1 MPPFDALRT
10 APILALMGVVAA
22 LAAWLIIP
30 PLMPLLRRYALARP
44 NARSSHSEPTPQG
57 GGIAIVAAV
66 CGMLVLVLALSPGF
80 PPQERLSLCVL
91 VGATLLLAALG
102 ALDDFRPLPA
112 LPRLT
117 VQLAAVG
124 AVVYWVPAGDRLLP
138 DAVPLHLE
146 RMVVAVAGVWFVNL
160 VNFMDGLDWM
170 TFAGLGPAAAGL
182 VLLAWAGAAPV
193 AAGLLAVL
201 VLGGMVGFA
210 PFNRPPARLFLGDV
224 GSLPIGLLLGYA
236 LYRLAGNGQ
245 VLPALILPLYYVA
258 DATITLG
265 RRLLRGER
273 VTQAHR
279 SHFYQRATVNGLS
292 VSGVIGRVALV
303 NITLACTA
311 ALVAL
316 AYSPGRAGLACAVAA
331 FTVAALLADF
341 STRRDLGQR
350 GA

>member
-1 MPPFDALRT
+1 
-10 APILALMGVVAA
+10 
-22 LAAWLIIP
+22 
-30 PLMPLLRRYALARP
+30 MPLLRRYALARP
-44 NARSSHSEPTPQG
+44 NARSSHAEPTPQG

-66 CGMLVLVLALSPGF
+66 CGILVLVLALSPGF

-91 VGATLLLAALG
+91 VGATLVLATLG
-102 ALDDFRPLPA
+102 ALDDIRPLPA

-146 RMVVAVAGVWFVNL
+146 RVLVAVAGVWFVNL

-210 PFNRPPARLFLGDV
+210 PFNKPPARLFLGDV

-245 VLPALILPLYYVA
+245 VLSALILPLYYVA
-258 DATITLG
+258 DATITLC
-265 RRLLRGER
+265 RRLLRGEWPVGSR
-273 VTQAHR
+273 RDRT
-279 SHFYQRATVNGLS
+279 
-292 VSGVIGRVALV
+292 
-303 NITLACTA
+303 
-311 ALVAL
+311 
-316 AYSPGRAGLACAVAA
+316 GRAGQHHPRLHRGARRPCLFARPSWPGLCCSRVRRRRAPGRFLDPAGSRAAECLNARAAHRRNRVRGSPPGRRSCAARSSRPHRRPRRA
-331 FTVAALLADF
+331 GPGCGP
-341 STRRDLGQR
+341 RRD
-350 GA
+350 